1 MTPRRKRLW
10 SVALMVCGV
19 AAATAFA
26 LQAFQKNLR
35 YFYNPSQVRS
45 GEAPARGVIRVGG
58 RGEKGSVRRASGS
71 LEVRFTL
78 TDFAERVVVSYT
90 GVLPDLFREG
100 QVIIARGRLGPD
112 GTFVAEEVL
121 AKHDENYMPPEVKE
135 SLRPH
140 AEAAQPAA
148 ADSVADGQ

>member
-1 MTPRRKRLW
+1 
-10 SVALMVCGV
+10 MVCGV
-19 AAATAFA
+19 AVATAFA
-26 LQAFQKNLR
+26 LQAFQKNLL

-45 GEAPARGVIRVGG
+45 GEAPASGVFRVGG
-58 RGEKGSVRRASGS
+58 MVERGSVRRATGS

-90 GVLPDLFREG
+90 GVLPDLFKEG
-100 QVIIARGRLGPD
+100 QGIIARGRLGPD

-140 AEAAQPAA
+140 VEAAQTGAGA
-148 ADSVADGQ
+148 GSGN

>member
-1 MTPRRKRLW
+1 MTPRRRRLW
-10 SVALMVCGV
+10 SVVLMVCGV

-26 LQAFQKNLR
+26 LQAFQKNLL

-45 GEAPARGVIRVGG
+45 GEAPASGVFRVGG
-58 RGEKGSVRRASGS
+58 MVEQGSVRRASGS

-90 GVLPDLFREG
+90 GVLPDLFKEG
-100 QVIIARGRLGPD
+100 QGIIARGRLGSD

-135 SLRPH
+135 SLRPQ
-140 AEAAQPAA
+140 AAQSAPAA
-148 ADSVADGQ
+148 ASSD

>member
-1 MTPRRKRLW
+1 MTPRRRRLW
-10 SVALMVCGV
+10 SVVLMVCGV

-26 LQAFQKNLR
+26 LQAFQKNLL
-35 YFYNPSQVRS
+35 YFYNPSQIRS
-45 GEAPARGVIRVGG
+45 GEAPASGVFRVGG
-58 RGEKGSVRRASGS
+58 MVERGSVRRASGS

-90 GVLPDLFREG
+90 GVLPDLFKEG
-100 QVIIARGRLGPD
+100 QGIIARGRLGPD

-121 AKHDENYMPPEVKE
+121 AKHDENYMPPEVRE

-140 AEAAQPAA
+140 VEAAQSTSGPAP
-148 ADSVADGQ
+148 GN

>member
-1 MTPRRKRLW
+1 MTPRRRRLW
-10 SVALMVCGV
+10 SVVLMVCGV

-26 LQAFQKNLR
+26 LQAFQKNLL
-35 YFYNPSQVRS
+35 YFYNPSQIRS
-45 GEAPARGVIRVGG
+45 GEAPASGVFRVGG
-58 RGEKGSVRRASGS
+58 MVERGSVRRASGS

-90 GVLPDLFREG
+90 GVLPDLFKEG
-100 QVIIARGRLGPD
+100 QGIIARGRLGPD

-121 AKHDENYMPPEVKE
+121 AKHDENYMPPEVRE

-140 AEAAQPAA
+140 VEAAQSASGPAP
-148 ADSVADGQ
+148 GN